1 MPRDLST
8 SFVLRCGSVPET
20 AIVDSVE
27 ERFGVFAAM
36 FRVEQVVA
44 SSASESSESS
54 GVGRSDNGRFWS
66 VGRRWAGAGGWAT
79 GDGESE
85 GLFSLEAESGSS
97 ESYSESESE
106 PCGLERAASGREGV
120 SNAR

>member
-1 MPRDLST
+1 MRHAPRDLST
-8 SFVLRCGSVPET
+8 NFVLRCGPKPET
-20 AIVDSVE
+20 AIVESVE
-27 ERFGVFAAM
+27 ERFGVFAAI
-36 FRVEQVVA
+36 FRVEQVVS

-66 VGRRWAGAGGWAT
+66 VGRRWAGACGWAT

-97 ESYSESESE
+97 ES
-106 PCGLERAASGREGV
+106 
-120 SNAR
+120 